1 MVEEL
6 GLGAGFSRWVRLL
19 LSDTKGAALVRGCL
33 ATPRRF
39 EAGVRQGC
47 PLSPYLYLLIGQAL
61 LCWLKERGI
70 GMDLGDGI
78 FVVASQYADDTAAP
92 LECGAPGVAAFLAA
106 MRGLLTHRGSTSSRP
121 KPNCCLSA
129 RCVRSARR
137 WRGCRW
143 WRRPRRSASVSPLF
157 RAR

>member
-47 PLSPYLYLLIGQAL
+47 PLSPYLYLLSGRRCSAGSRR
-61 LCWLKERGI
+61 EV
-70 GMDLGDGI
+70 LGWI
-78 FVVASQYADDTAAP
+78 
-92 LECGAPGVAAFLAA
+92 
-106 MRGLLTHRGSTSSRP
+106 
-121 KPNCCLSA
+121 
-129 RCVRSARR
+129 
-137 WRGCRW
+137 
-143 WRRPRRSASVSPLF
+143 
-157 RAR
+157 